1 MSCTTGR
8 KNKNMKIADS
18 ADSVILEN
26 GDPGDDSEE
35 FNVVEEGDPVKPGDT
50 LVVALP
56 FVYAIQPQFKT
67 KVCEYCLK

>member
-1 MSCTTGR
+1 
-8 KNKNMKIADS
+8 MKIDDS
-18 ADSVILEN
+18 NNCINVEEEE
-26 GDPGDDSEE
+26 DPGDDSED
-35 FNVVEEGDPVKPGDT
+35 FHVVEEGGPVNPGDT